1 MSEAILS
8 LPSLLTIQLN
18 AEDQQMTPAHWV
30 GHMCWSWELGRDGK
44 WSLFLGNHVVVVVVG
59 GANVAPEFSLKLE
72 ALENHTVP

>member
-18 AEDQQMTPAHWV
+18 AKDQQMTPAHWV
-30 GHMCWSWELGRDGK
+30 RHMCWSWELGRDGK
-44 WSLFLGNHVVVVVVG
+44 WLLFLGNHVVG
-59 GANVAPEFSLKLE
+59 GANTAPEFSLKLE

>member
-30 GHMCWSWELGRDGK
+30 IHTSWSWELGRNGK
-44 WSLFLGNHVVVVVVG
+44 WSLFLGNHVVVG
-59 GANVAPEFSLKLE
+59 GANAAPEFSLKLE
-72 ALENHTVP
+72 AWENHTVP

>member
-30 GHMCWSWELGRDGK
+30 GHMSWPWELGRDGK
-44 WSLFLGNHVVVVVVG
+44 WSLFLGNHVVVVG
-59 GANVAPEFSLKLE
+59 LMLPPEFFLKLE